1 MDNLIKSFEE
11 ASFTKKLLLILG
23 LFFVSIMVFSIVKI
37 ALAVLSGLTLILF
50 FLGLPLIFIGAV
62 GYFIKTYLI
71 FIPVSYLIYILFQII
86 SQKKKQAISPAFS

>member
-37 ALAVLSGLTLILF
+37 ALAVLTGLTLILF
-50 FLGLPLIFIGAV
+50 FLGLPLIWFVVGFLNFSVFDFIW
-62 GYFIKTYLI
+62 I
-71 FIPVSYLIYILFQII
+71 F
-86 SQKKKQAISPAFS
+86 

>member
-50 FLGLPLIFIGAV
+50 FLGLPLIIIGAV
-62 GYFIKTYLI
+62 GYFMYWFIKNYNKSNI
-71 FIPVSYLIYILFQII
+71 E
-86 SQKKKQAISPAFS
+86 

>member
-62 GYFIKTYLI
+62 GYFTYWFIKNYDKSNI
-71 FIPVSYLIYILFQII
+71 E
-86 SQKKKQAISPAFS
+86 